1 MCALVCV
8 FFSSKFFITS
18 VKSCNFV
25 LQKLSVFKFDKT
37 INQFSL
43 RQDQNRRPSWKCSNK
58 NQVLKSLKK
67 TDSILE
73 KSLWSI
79 WFLVN
84 VKASGPTA
92 YNEDI
97 LTCPLVTCIYIR
109 YKVKLFWNLLLALC
123 VHTIM
128 INCLLSSLK

>member
-1 MCALVCV
+1 MCVLVCV

-97 LTCPLVTCIYIR
+97 LTCPLITCIY
-109 YKVKLFWNLLLALC
+109 KVQGEVILKSIICSLCSYNNDNLS
-123 VHTIM
+123 TFE
-128 INCLLSSLK
+128 S